1 MHMKQIYVV
10 DDDDNIRELLLRFMD
25 ELGYESNSASNG
37 EEALAHL
44 KSHRPDL
51 LLLDILMPGMSGLDV
66 LQEAMKLYPDLP
78 VIMISGFAD
87 EDMAKDALSLGAYDF
102 FLKPFSLETVK
113 SVLAVKLDMVEFES
127 VGK

>member
-1 MHMKQIYVV
+1 MKQIYVV
-10 DDDDNIRELLLRFMD
+10 DDDDNIRELLLRFME
-25 ELGYESNSASNG
+25 ELGYESSSAPNG

-44 KSHRPDL
+44 KSNRPDM

-66 LQEAMKLYPDLP
+66 LQEAMKIYPDLP

-102 FLKPFSLETVK
+102 FLKPFSLETIK
-113 SVLAVKLDMVEFES
+113 KVLAMKLDMVEIES
-127 VGK
+127 VGN

>member
-1 MHMKQIYVV
+1 MKQIYVV

-25 ELGYESNSASNG
+25 ELGYESKSAPNG

-51 LLLDILMPGMSGLDV
+51 VLLDILMPGISGLDV
-66 LQEAMKLYPDLP
+66 LQEALKLYPDLP

-113 SVLAVKLDMVEFES
+113 SVLAMKLDIEALDS
-127 VGK
+127 VSN